1 MAFFSSAIDTLRGVV
16 VVVGGGSAQ
25 ADNFWGGGLIFTP
38 PPLSFLCCFFWFLT
52 DWLTNWLKELLIGG
66 IMGNLEG
73 LFDTVNAQV
82 GEIAAQ
88 VGTTPAAWHAGV
100 FSLIRQLSETVILP
114 IAGMVLTFVATY
126 ELIQMLLEKNNM
138 HEVDVA
144 NLYKWMFKTACAI
157 LILSNTF
164 NIVMAVFDVSQ
175 SVIAQAG
182 GLIQGSTDVS
192 ADMLAELET
201 SLEAMDLG
209 PLLGLWLQSALIGF
223 TMKAMGII
231 IFVLVYGR
239 MLEIYLL
246 TSLAHCFLLY
256 AVQNG
261 QYLPA
266 HFRRALEGGAYGRT
280 FNLGT
285 KCPEVPGF
293 PGGAVPYGRHR
304 GPALPAPTLGG
315 YALDRSALWHDPQL
329 LGCAPLPLRSFGRR
343 CAGRSSRRVRCCS
356 LLNAPMTRCWG
367 PPTSPCSAMSGY
379 GTRAGVLAFLNASR
393 APLKKDGEY
402 SGVLSKLPLQSA
414 VRAGQALQEN
424 R

>member
-1 MAFFSSAIDTLRGVV
+1 MD
-16 VVVGGGSAQ
+16 
-25 ADNFWGGGLIFTP
+25 
-38 PPLSFLCCFFWFLT
+38 FLT

-73 LFDTVNAQV
+73 LFDTVNTQV

-246 TSLAHCFLLY
+246 TSLAPIPVATLSNRELGGTGQNYIKSLFAVGFQGLLILVCVAIY
-256 AVQNG
+256 AVLIQASQQAAIPLGRFGELWATRFCFASCSLRPGALPSVSLALINRRWCLCREDTG
-261 QYLPA
+261 QME
-266 HFRRALEGGAYGRT
+266 RAYGMEKRRRSLLKRT
-280 FNLGT
+280 LT
-285 KCPEVPGF
+285 
-293 PGGAVPYGRHR
+293 
-304 GPALPAPTLGG
+304 
-315 YALDRSALWHDPQL
+315 ALWRKQRPS
-329 LGCAPLPLRSFGRR
+329 CKEKS
-343 CAGRSSRRVRCCS
+343 
-356 LLNAPMTRCWG
+356 
-367 PPTSPCSAMSGY
+367 
-379 GTRAGVLAFLNASR
+379 
-393 APLKKDGEY
+393 
-402 SGVLSKLPLQSA
+402 
-414 VRAGQALQEN
+414 
-424 R
+424 